1 MNPTVLLVEQQEGVL
16 VLTLNRPPVN
26 AFNHQ
31 LIHALQQAFRQAA
44 RDTKVRAVLLQANGS
59 AFSAGQDLRDF
70 EALQGE
76 SLRPHLQA
84 TYNPLIL
91 QIRRLEKPV
100 VAALHGA
107 VAGAALGVALACDL
121 RLAAEGTRFVVGF
134 LGIGLAP
141 DSAVSLLL
149 PALIGLG
156 RATEFTFTNEPFT
169 AEQALTWGLVNKV
182 VPGDQLRPQALAWAQ
197 RLAQGPVRTMGL
209 AKRAFNRAILPH
221 LEAVLDYE
229 AHIQDIAFRT
239 PEHHEGLAAFYEKRP
254 PRFGSPQRGAEEGG

>member
-1 MNPTVLLVEQQEGVL
+1 M
-16 VLTLNRPPVN
+16 
-26 AFNHQ
+26 
-31 LIHALQQAFRQAA
+31 
-44 RDTKVRAVLLQANGS
+44 LQANGS

-70 EALQGE
+70 EAIRGE

-149 PALIGLG
+149 PAIMGLG
-156 RATEFTFTNEPFT
+156 RASEFTFTNEPFT
-169 AEQALTWGLVNKV
+169 AEQALAWGVVNRV
-182 VPGDQLRPQALAWAQ
+182 VPGDRLRDEALALAQ
-197 RLAQGPVRTMGL
+197 KLAQGPVRTIGL

-229 AHIQDIAFRT
+229 AHLQDIAFRGE
-239 PEHHEGLAAFYEKRP
+239 EHREGLAAFYEKRP
-254 PRFGSPQRGAEEGG
+254 PRFV